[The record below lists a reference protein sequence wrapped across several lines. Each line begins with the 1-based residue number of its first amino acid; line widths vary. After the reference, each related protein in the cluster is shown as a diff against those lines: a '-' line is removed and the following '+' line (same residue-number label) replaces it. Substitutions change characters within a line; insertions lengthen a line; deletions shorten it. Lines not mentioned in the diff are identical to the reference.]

1 MPVQADIHHILKQY
15 WGYDIFRPLQ
25 KEIIQAVLARQDVLA
40 LLPTSGGKSICF
52 QLPALTQPGICLV
65 ITPLIALMKDQVAQL
80 KQRQIPAAAIF
91 TGMHA
96 HEIDVTLDNAIYGEL
111 KLLYIS
117 PERLTTELFQARVQ
131 KMSINLLAIDEA
143 HCISQWGYDFRP
155 AYLSIAHLRQ
165 LVPDVSMIALTAT
178 ATRAVKQ
185 DIQEKLQLRN
195 VAIFQTS
202 FARENIAYAVRRTED
217 KPRTLRKVLH
227 NLVGSTIIYA
237 GTRKKTQIVAAFLNQ
252 HHISATFYHAGLPH
266 AVRAQRQEAWIQ
278 NTVRIMVA
286 TNAFGMGIDKPDVRL
301 VVHLDL
307 PSTLEAYYQEAG
319 RAGRDGKRAYAI
331 VLYAKRDLN
340 ALPARIRN
348 AHPSVTY
355 LKTVYQH
362 LANYYQVAAGTHAMT
377 TYDFDGKDFARV
389 FQLNAVDVYTAT
401 KQLERAGII
410 QLNTAFCQPS
420 QVHITTSR
428 QDLHAFQVT
437 HAAYDSYVQALIRL
451 YGGALWTNFCHI
463 SEKQIAQYLN
473 QSVAE
478 VIQKLRALSQL
489 HIIQYIAQ
497 NEQPQLTFITP
508 RYTASHLPLDTK
520 KLTER
525 AELAQEKAE
534 AVLHYV
540 THLNRCRAQILLAYF
555 DEISYQACGACDI
568 CLEAPPKDMVTDALY
583 QRCKALVLAQLQ
595 VGIGKLCDLIDN
607 IALYE
612 EDIVLYTIRQM
623 LENRELK
630 YDAAYRL
637 VAC

>member
-1 MPVQADIHHILKQY
+1 MPSTYVTMPVQADIHHILKQY
-15 WGYDIFRPLQ
+15 WGYDTFRPLQ

-52 QLPALTQPGICLV
+52 QLPALAQPGICLV

-96 HEIDVTLDNAIYGEL
+96 HEIDVTLDNAIYGKL

-252 HHISATFYHAGLPH
+252 HHISATFYHAGLPQ

-355 LKTVYQH
+355 LKTVY
-362 LANYYQVAAGTHAMT
+362 
-377 TYDFDGKDFARV
+377 
-389 FQLNAVDVYTAT
+389 
-401 KQLERAGII
+401 
-410 QLNTAFCQPS
+410 
-420 QVHITTSR
+420 
-428 QDLHAFQVT
+428 
-437 HAAYDSYVQALIRL
+437 
-451 YGGALWTNFCHI
+451 
-463 SEKQIAQYLN
+463 
-473 QSVAE
+473 
-478 VIQKLRALSQL
+478 
-489 HIIQYIAQ
+489 
-497 NEQPQLTFITP
+497 
-508 RYTASHLPLDTK
+508 LPLPG
-520 KLTER
+520 
-525 AELAQEKAE
+525 
-534 AVLHYV
+534 
-540 THLNRCRAQILLAYF
+540 
-555 DEISYQACGACDI
+555 SS
-568 CLEAPPKDMVTDALY
+568 
-583 QRCKALVLAQLQ
+583 
-595 VGIGKLCDLIDN
+595 
-607 IALYE
+607 
-612 EDIVLYTIRQM
+612 
-623 LENRELK
+623 
-630 YDAAYRL
+630 
-637 VAC
+637 